1 MKNNK
6 GYTLVELLI
15 IVTIVGVFVALF
27 AGMVGSCGLISG
39 PTVEN
44 RANEDAVSFVHQMRP
59 EMSEVRAV
67 CQPTDSDGDGYV
79 TCTISGTVNGVR
91 EMDSVDCRASFIT
104 EYQRGCRFT
113 RIPLQRQIRQ

>member
-1 MKNNK
+1 MKTNR

-15 IVTIVGVFVALF
+15 IFSIVAIFVA
-27 AGMVGSCGLISG
+27 MVGGLVSSCGFVSG

-59 EMSEVRAV
+59 EMNDVRAM
-67 CQPTDSDGDGYV
+67 CQTTDSDGDGYV

-91 EMDSVDCRASFIT
+91 EMDSVDCRASFLT
-104 EYQRGCRFT
+104 NYQRGCRLT